1 MARSAWRR
9 AESHPMLTYTR
20 NARIEWGDCDP
31 AGIVFFPRYF
41 AMFDSCTTALFSQAL
56 GMSKYQFT
64 RHYEFQ
70 GYPMVDT
77 KARFLKPTK
86 FGDDVVIETKVMEFR
101 RSSSDVH
108 HPPPPAGGFCVKCSD
123 PRVGPAPDP
132 TDRKKIKP
140 KPIPPQ
146 VIAKFSGP

>member
-1 MARSAWRR
+1 
-9 AESHPMLTYTR
+9 MLTYTR

-77 KARFLKPTK
+77 RARFLKPTK
-86 FGDDVVIETKVMEFR
+86 YGDDVVIETRSWNSAGRASMCSIASRCMGSSVWNAPTPASGR
-101 RSSSDVH
+101 R
-108 HPPPPAGGFCVKCSD
+108 
-123 PRVGPAPDP
+123 P
-132 TDRKKIKP
+132 TLW
-140 KPIPPQ
+140 
-146 VIAKFSGP
+146 

>member
-1 MARSAWRR
+1 
-9 AESHPMLTYTR
+9 MLTYTR

-64 RHYEFQ
+64 RHYDFQ

-77 KARFLKPTK
+77 RARFLKPTK
-86 FGDDVVIETKVMEFR
+86 FGDDVVIETTVVGIPPLELRRAAPHHARRRALRRMLRHPRLGRAPSR
-101 RSSSDVH
+101 RSGKDQGQA
-108 HPPPPAGGFCVKCSD
+108 HPARGDREV
-123 PRVGPAPDP
+123 RGP
-132 TDRKKIKP
+132 
-140 KPIPPQ
+140 
-146 VIAKFSGP
+146 